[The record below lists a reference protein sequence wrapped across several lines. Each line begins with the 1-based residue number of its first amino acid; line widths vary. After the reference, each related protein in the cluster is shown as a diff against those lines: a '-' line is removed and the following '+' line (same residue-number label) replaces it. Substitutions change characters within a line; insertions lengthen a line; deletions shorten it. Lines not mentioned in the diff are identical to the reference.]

1 MNTMVKPKE
10 LIAMRAAKELKDGNI
25 VNLGIGIPTLVS
37 KYIESKHVFLH
48 TENGLLGVDD
58 LKTKDDIDPLI
69 VNAGKLP
76 IGEAIGASYFSSADS
91 FAMIRGGHIDVA
103 ILGALQVDENGYIAN
118 WAIPGEN
125 IMGVGGAM
133 DLMSGAKKIIVT
145 TNHTNKKGESKL
157 VKSCSYPITSIRKVD
172 VIITDL
178 AVFEMKNNTLTLI
191 ELMPGIQLEEVRSK
205 TESNFVIA
213 ESLKEVILD
222 EK

>member
-1 MNTMVKPKE
+1 
-10 LIAMRAAKELKDGNI
+10 
-25 VNLGIGIPTLVS
+25 
-37 KYIESKHVFLH
+37 
-48 TENGLLGVDD
+48 
-58 LKTKDDIDPLI
+58 
-69 VNAGKLP
+69 
-76 IGEAIGASYFSSADS
+76 
-91 FAMIRGGHIDVA
+91 
-103 ILGALQVDENGYIAN
+103 
-118 WAIPGEN
+118 
-125 IMGVGGAM
+125 MGVGGAM

-222 EK
+222 GK

>member
-1 MNTMVKPKE
+1 MNTMLKPKE
-10 LIAMRAAKELKDGNI
+10 LIAMRAAKELKDGDI

-191 ELMPGIQLEEVRSK
+191 ELMPGIPLEEVRSK

-222 EK
+222 GK

>member
-1 MNTMVKPKE
+1 MNTILKPKE
-10 LIAMRAAKELKDGNI
+10 VIAMRAGKELKDGDI

-37 KYIESKHVFLH
+37 KFIDSETIFLH

-58 LKTKDDIDPLI
+58 LTSDEDFDPNI

-76 IGEAIGASYFSSADS
+76 IAEATGASYFNSADS

-103 ILGALQVDENGYIAN
+103 ILGALQVDENGFIAN

-145 TNHTNKKGESKL
+145 TNHTSKKGEPKL

-172 VIITDL
+172 MIITEL
-178 AVFEMKNNTLTLI
+178 AVFEMRNNTLTLI
-191 ELMPGIQLEEVRSK
+191 ELMPGIQLEEIERK
-205 TESNFVIA
+205 TESAFVIA
-213 ESLKEVILD
+213 ESLKEVLID
-222 EK
+222 GK

>member
-1 MNTMVKPKE
+1 MNTMLKPKE
-10 LIAMRAAKELKDGNI
+10 LIAMRAAKELKDGDI

-222 EK
+222 GK

>member
-1 MNTMVKPKE
+1 MNIMLKPKE
-10 LIAMRAAKELKDGNI
+10 LIAMRAAKELKDGDI

-191 ELMPGIQLEEVRSK
+191 ELMPGIPLEEVRSK

-222 EK
+222 GK

>member
-1 MNTMVKPKE
+1 MNTMLKPKE

-222 EK
+222 GK